1 MVKRQKINKTTSSQD
16 YAEEICSWLQLS
28 AGKYVGSW
36 CEAEKNKTYFAES
49 GPTCISQNLEKK
61 GIGLNA
67 LSSGSVFFS
76 TSVGPL
82 PSAVKE
88 KDTFENTGNDLDYQ
102 SFTLQK
108 LYQ

>member
-1 MVKRQKINKTTSSQD
+1 MRGGKKTKHT
-16 YAEEICSWLQLS
+16 L
-28 AGKYVGSW
+28 
-36 CEAEKNKTYFAES
+36 FAES

-67 LSSGSVFFS
+67 LSSGSVFLS

-88 KDTFENTGNDLDYQ
+88 KDTFAKTGKDLDYQ
-102 SFTLQK
+102 RLTLQK
-108 LYQ
+108 LYH

>member
-1 MVKRQKINKTTSSQD
+1 MINAGKCAAAVKRQEKNKTISSQD

-28 AGKYVGSW
+28 AGKYVGS
-36 CEAEKNKTYFAES
+36 CYEAKKNKTYFAES

-88 KDTFENTGNDLDYQ
+88 KDTFENLGKDLDY
-102 SFTLQK
+102 
-108 LYQ
+108 